1 MNMMRKSIFL
11 LSALLLLACGGKEKQ
26 AKSEDVAVSTEEDA
40 KEEIVGLIHD
50 LYATIAHGDGDID
63 ARFACREWRDM
74 VTAVE
79 AKDAELEEI
88 GFFNEDYW
96 TEMQDTNPDDLEARD
111 IKFEELDAE
120 EGTAVVDFILDSS
133 VQTIHLKFA
142 LCQDDGEWR
151 VHDIVR
157 FFVDENAHEDSYSLM
172 EAMRDYLKEPAED
185 MPELTF
191 ATMEGIYDSF
201 DEEGNSESRICLNAD
216 GTASWGMIGS
226 LNYTEYTYRIEGNT
240 ICMKTKDVESEE
252 DCYDYDPDTR
262 ALKNEQ
268 GDIYYRQIEE

>member
-1 MNMMRKSIFL
+1 MDIMRKSIIL

-26 AKSEDVAVSTEEDA
+26 TKDTAVASSSEEEA

-50 LYATIAHGDGDID
+50 LYAAVADGDGNID
-63 ARFACREWRDM
+63 GRFACREWRDM

-79 AKDAELEEI
+79 TKDAELEEI

-111 IKFEELDAE
+111 IKFEELDTE
-120 EGTAVVDFILDSS
+120 EGKALVDFILDSPI
-133 VQTIHLKFA
+133 QTIHLKFG
-142 LCQDDGEWR
+142 LCKDDGEWL

-157 FFVDENAHEDSYSLM
+157 FYVNENAHEKSYSLM
-172 EAMRDYLKEPAED
+172 EAMHDYLNEPAED
-185 MPELTF
+185 TPELTF

-201 DEEGNSESRICLNAD
+201 DEDGNSESRICLNAD

-226 LNYTEYTYRIEGNT
+226 LHFTEYTYSIEGST
-240 ICMKTKDVESEE
+240 ICMTTKDGDSEE

-262 ALKNEQ
+262 TLKNEQ
-268 GDIYYRQIEE
+268 GAVYYRQTEE